1 MESTF
6 AAITADEDTTTRS
19 NDADNSDNYYL
30 ANGYHGRP
38 ASSYLRGGINRR
50 RNDQLIDDADF
61 HYNISYDDDVMMNI
75 TASSSSS
82 NNTNT
87 NNSYFNNTNTTN
99 YHIIIMIAL
108 VGLIVVLAMNM
119 LYLMYKP
126 TYLKYVQRKLFP
138 KYYNKSQSKL
148 IERRYY
154 AIDKWLIQK
163 VCIVCNQEGRLL

>member
-1 MESTF
+1 MESF

-38 ASSYLRGGINRR
+38 ASSYLRGGISRR

-61 HYNISYDDDVMMNI
+61 YYNSSYNDDVMLNI
-75 TASSSSS
+75 TASSSSSS

-126 TYLKYVQRKLFP
+126 TYFKYVQRKLFP
-138 KYYNKSQSKL
+138 NYYNKNQSKL
-148 IERRYY
+148 MERRYY

-163 VCIVCNQEGRLL
+163 VCICNVNKDRLL